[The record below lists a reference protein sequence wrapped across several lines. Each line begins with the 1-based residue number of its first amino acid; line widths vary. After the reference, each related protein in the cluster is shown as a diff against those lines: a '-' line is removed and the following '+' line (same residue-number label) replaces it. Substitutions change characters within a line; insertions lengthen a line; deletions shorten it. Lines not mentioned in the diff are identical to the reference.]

1 MSVPQGSFDRMT
13 EMKFVPASVAA
24 NVSLSPSQAE
34 VASLEPTELAVVFGA
49 PGVGKTVAAV
59 LEGGAKVL
67 KLTDN
72 KGRRFIVPTESL
84 AYVEIGAEES
94 RRVGFIA

>member
-1 MSVPQGSFDRMT
+1 MDIRIGIRDSSREISF
-13 EMKFVPASVAA
+13 ESAQSASEVEAA
-24 NVSLSPSQAE
+24 
-34 VASLEPTELAVVFGA
+34 
-49 PGVGKTVAAV
+49 VAAV

-72 KGRRFIVPTESL
+72 KGRRFIVSTDAL
-84 AYVEIGAEES
+84 GYVEIGAEEA

>member
-1 MSVPQGSFDRMT
+1 MDIRIGIRDSSREIGFESAQS
-13 EMKFVPASVAA
+13 ASEVEAA
-24 NVSLSPSQAE
+24 
-34 VASLEPTELAVVFGA
+34 
-49 PGVGKTVAAV
+49 VAAV

-72 KGRRFIVPTESL
+72 KGRRFIVPTDAL
-84 AYVEIGAEES
+84 GYVEIGAEEA